1 MLGKLKSLFTRVE
14 TNGGADSSGPND
26 HHIAAA
32 ALLIEAAMT
41 DGAFEDV
48 ERDRIAV
55 LVERQFGVP
64 KEEAARIIARG
75 EGKAE
80 NAVDIYSF
88 LRVIVDNFDHDE
100 RVRLVEMLWEVALA
114 DGVIHEHEDTL
125 VRRVC
130 GMLGVTDRESGAA
143 RKRVRDRMAST
154 PEDSDA
160 IHPINDVDRG

>member
-1 MLGKLKSLFTRVE
+1 MLGKLKALFTRVD
-14 TNGGADSSGPND
+14 GAAEDVAAAPDD

-32 ALLIEAAMT
+32 ALMIEAAMT
-41 DGAFEDV
+41 DGAFDDV

-55 LVERQFGVP
+55 LIERQFGVP
-64 KEEAARIIARG
+64 KDEAARIMAHG

-88 LRVIVDNFDHDE
+88 LRVIVENFDHDE
-100 RVRLVEMLWEVALA
+100 RVRLIEMLWEVALS

-143 RKRVRDRMAST
+143 RKRVRDRLAAT

-160 IHPINDVDRG
+160 IHPRADIDPS